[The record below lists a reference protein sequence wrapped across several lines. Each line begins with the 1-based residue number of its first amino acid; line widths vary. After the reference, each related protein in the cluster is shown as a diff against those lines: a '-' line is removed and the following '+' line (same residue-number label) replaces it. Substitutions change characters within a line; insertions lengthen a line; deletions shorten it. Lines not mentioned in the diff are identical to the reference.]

1 MCVQTGVRSSEL
13 AEQAGVR
20 SHPPPRCGCFHRG
33 RVDSGARF
41 LAIRP
46 HVGLLIREDPAAAAG
61 GFFAFFAIFF
71 ALPVSSPSE
80 ESVSESVSY
89 SSPKSFSEEG
99 DDEDEDDEPAGDGEG
114 RKDMGGMEDGE
125 GGGEE
130 VVGRV
135 RGVAA
140 AAGGLWACTGVAGT
154 REKVGQ
160 LYQNSALLLQ
170 NEDFGCTTPLSVR
183 SPIYKD

>member
-99 DDEDEDDEPAGDGEG
+99 DDENWQGYDEASHHYAHHDEHHEALAHHHRVHGDDGE
-114 RKDMGGMEDGE
+114 D
-125 GGGEE
+125 
-130 VVGRV
+130 
-135 RGVAA
+135 AA
-140 AAGGLWACTGVAGT
+140 FEQEARAWDAALNQARRYVCS
-154 REKVGQ
+154 
-160 LYQNSALLLQ
+160 N
-170 NEDFGCTTPLSVR
+170 
-183 SPIYKD
+183 